1 MNETLFIIV
10 IILLMIITWLLLPQL
25 LYRRA
30 INNVVKVFTK
40 YNCFSSE
47 TAKTPRDLGLAQRG
61 WIQNLGR
68 TRDYKPRALQML
80 IDYEIV
86 RKTADDRVYLDKVK
100 AALYKLGQT
109 GAR

>member
-1 MNETLFIIV
+1 MNNSYFIIA
-10 IILLMIITWLLLPQL
+10 IIVLLYIITWLVLPQL

-30 INNVVKVFTK
+30 VKHVIKIFTK
-40 YNCFSSE
+40 YNCFSTE
-47 TAKTPRDLGLAQRG
+47 TARTPRDLGLAQRG

-100 AALYKLGQT
+100 AALHKLG
-109 GAR
+109 